1 VLPTRPFTKAG
12 QSAWILLLLTML
24 FWGGGVPVSRLA
36 VGEVSPMT
44 IVCARW
50 AIALTL
56 LWIFAPKKVWAEVYS
71 LRSRWRFLMLMG
83 LAMTASNSLVFI
95 GAKYTTGINLAILQ
109 GITPAL
115 VIAGAFLAYR
125 ARVSL
130 IQATGVLITIL
141 GVILVATKGEPLT
154 LLELQFNRGDIYQL
168 LSAAI
173 YAAYVVALRNRPAVS
188 ALAVFTVIAVVS
200 FIISIP
206 LMTIEVLTGNSY
218 PMTWTG
224 LAALLYIAIFV
235 SMGGHIF
242 FMRAAE
248 MLGPSRA
255 AMFHNL
261 TPVIG
266 ATLSVLVLGEALR
279 PYHMLA
285 MVMVIAGI
293 YIAES
298 SAIRANRRKAAAGE

>member
-1 VLPTRPFTKAG
+1 MVLPTRPFTKAG

-71 LRSRWRFLMLMG
+71 LRSRWRFLLLMG

-130 IQATGVLITIL
+130 IQ
-141 GVILVATKGEPLT
+141 ATKGEPLT